1 MDPAQSLGSNL
12 LFAWGKRGEKGE
24 EGGKRSGRNQN
35 IRPTF
40 FFCLPLIF
48 VYLFSAI
55 CKKFKRLEKNWI
67 ETNTLIMSK

>member
-1 MDPAQSLGSNL
+1 MAPAQRLGRNL
-12 LFAWGKRGEKGE
+12 LCAGGERGE

-55 CKKFKRLEKNWI
+55 CQKFKRLEKNWI